1 MENIEELGKKYGG
14 VWTRDRLVKISSDF
28 IPMDLS
34 CMLYPEINDYDG
46 DILLYKFK
54 DGVVVRSDLK
64 NTLPVQNEFRYNID
78 SFSFLLIRQGKLL
91 VCHLSLFGL
100 RLDAW
105 REGNISLGF
114 AISKSMYLLY
124 KHLVKVNEI
133 KQLRKKIK
141 RKLRWKRK

>member
-1 MENIEELGKKYGG
+1 MENIEELGKKFGG
-14 VWTRDRLVKISSDF
+14 VWTRDSLVKISRDF

-114 AISKSMYLLY
+114 AIAKSMYLLY
-124 KHLVKVNEI
+124 THLTKANEL

-141 RKLRWKRK
+141 RKLRWKRR

>member
-1 MENIEELGKKYGG
+1 MENIEELGKKFGG
-14 VWTRDRLVKISSDF
+14 VWTRDSLVKISRDF

-114 AISKSMYLLY
+114 AIAKSMYLLY
-124 KHLVKVNEI
+124 THLTKANEL

>member
-1 MENIEELGKKYGG
+1 MENIEELGKKFGG

-100 RLDAW
+100 SL
-105 REGNISLGF
+105 REANLSLGF